1 MTSTFK
7 ELSEL
12 ATDRQIYDFTE
23 EVNKLD
29 AKINPLTVL
38 TNQVAK
44 RGSIDGVQHIWYQE
58 ELDNR
63 WDTLAEAF
71 TSTHAEDTASTVTLS
86 VTHRNYFHK
95 WDVVKIPSNDWVG
108 IVRTGSAAT
117 TSGQITVA
125 AIQTVTSAG
134 ETADVGAGENLLILG
149 PAIEEG
155 SAGVD
160 AYQGTVTKRYN
171 YTTTLQRAFGV
182 NREVMVN
189 AIHGGDELPRLQ
201 NKKGREMARDM
212 ELHLWHNARMT
223 PATGIVEAN
232 SYQRYNGGIF
242 YYLTG
247 SGDGNA
253 TNTNIGGALTE
264 SAFQSWLFDCFKY
277 TDTLYLFCGE
287 YGLQAVDNW
296 SRGKLRMLPSDKSY
310 GLNITEYPL
319 AGRMAYIVDAT
330 RVLEQ
335 GAASAGTDYDGY
347 IVALDL
353 ADIKFLWYAGEEMKL
368 HTAVQ
373 PAKEGLNRREDIYQG
388 QFTLEV
394 GNAKRHGVA
403 YGITG
408 VG

>member
-1 MTSTFK
+1 MAYK
-7 ELSEL
+7 ELNDLTGQRE
-12 ATDRQIYDFTE
+12 IFDFTE
-23 EVNKLD
+23 EINKLD

-38 TNQVAK
+38 TNQVGK
-44 RGSIDGVQHIWYQE
+44 RGSMDSVKHYWYQE

-63 WDTLAEAF
+63 WDTLAAAF
-71 TSTHAEDTASTVTLS
+71 TSTSAAAATCTMS
-86 VTHRNYFHK
+86 VTTGSRFHK
-95 WDVVKIPSNDWVG
+95 WDVIKVPENGYVAILSTAPSA
-108 IVRTGSAAT
+108 TAAAT
-117 TSGQITVA
+117 ITVS
-125 AIQTVTSAG
+125 AIQTVTAASASG
-134 ETADVGAGENLLILG
+134 SDSGENILIMG

-155 SAGVD
+155 SGGVD
-160 AYQGTVTKRYN
+160 AYQGEVTELYN
-171 YTTTLQRAFGV
+171 FTSTLQRTFSV
-182 NREVMVN
+182 TREVMKN
-189 AIHGGDELPRLQ
+189 AIHGGDELARLQ
-201 NKKGREMARDM
+201 NKKGREAARDM
-212 ELHLWHNARMT
+212 EFHLWHGIRSE
-223 PATGIVEAN
+223 ATGVVEGT
-232 SYQRYNGGIF
+232 SYQRYNGGLF

-287 YGLQAVDNW
+287 YGLQSVDNW
-296 SRGKLRMLPSDKSY
+296 ARGKLKMVPSDRSY

-335 GAASAGTDYDGY
+335 GAATAGADYDGY

-353 ADIKFLWYAGEEMKL
+353 ADIKFLWYTDEEMKL
-368 HTAVQ
+368 HTAIQ
-373 PAKEGLNRREDIYQG
+373 NPKPGLNRREDAYQG
-388 QFTLEV
+388 QFSLEV
-394 GNAKRHGVA
+394 GNSKRHGIA

>member
-1 MTSTFK
+1 
-7 ELSEL
+7 
-12 ATDRQIYDFTE
+12 
-23 EVNKLD
+23 
-29 AKINPLTVL
+29 
-38 TNQVAK
+38 
-44 RGSIDGVQHIWYQE
+44 
-58 ELDNR
+58 
-63 WDTLAEAF
+63 
-71 TSTHAEDTASTVTLS
+71 
-86 VTHRNYFHK
+86 
-95 WDVVKIPSNDWVG
+95 
-108 IVRTGSAAT
+108 
-117 TSGQITVA
+117 
-125 AIQTVTSAG
+125 
-134 ETADVGAGENLLILG
+134 
-149 PAIEEG
+149 
-155 SAGVD
+155 
-160 AYQGTVTKRYN
+160 
-171 YTTTLQRAFGV
+171 
-182 NREVMVN
+182 MVN

-223 PATGIVEAN
+223 PATGIVEAG

-247 SGDGNA
+247 SGDGQA
-253 TNTNIGGALTE
+253 STSTSVGALTE

-296 SRGKLRMLPSDKSY
+296 SRGKLKMLPSDKSY

-335 GAASAGTDYDGY
+335 GSATAGADYDGY

-353 ADIKFLWYAGEEMKL
+353 ADIKFFWYKGEEMKL

-373 PAKEGLNRREDIYQG
+373 PAKEGLNRREDIYQA
-388 QFTLEV
+388 QFTIEV
-394 GNAKRHGVA
+394 GNAKRHGVMS
-403 YGITG
+403 GITG

>member
-1 MTSTFK
+1 MK
-7 ELSEL
+7 ELYDIDAV
-12 ATDRQIYDFTE
+12 ATYRQIYDFTE
-23 EVNKLD
+23 EINKLD

-44 RGSIDGVQHIWYQE
+44 RGSIDSVKHIWYQE
-58 ELDNR
+58 ELDDR
-63 WDTLAEAF
+63 WDTLATDF
-71 TSTHAEDTASTVTLS
+71 TSTMASTTAATVTMS
-86 VTHRNYFHK
+86 VTHPNYFHK
-95 WDVVKIPSNDWVG
+95 WDVVKVPENGWVG
-108 IVRTGSAAT
+108 IVSTAN
-117 TSGQITVA
+117 TSTESGNISLS
-125 AIQTVTSAG
+125 AIQTI
-134 ETADVGAGENLLILG
+134 TAAAASGSDSGENVLILG

-155 SAGVD
+155 SSGVD
-160 AYQGTVTKRYN
+160 AYQGTVTELYN
-171 YTTTLQRAFGV
+171 YTSTLQRAFKIT
-182 NREVMVN
+182 REVMVN
-189 AIHGGDELPRLQ
+189 ALHGGDELARLQ
-201 NKKGREMARDM
+201 NKKGREAARDI
-212 ELHLWHNARMT
+212 ELHLWHGIRMT
-223 PATGIVEAN
+223 PATGVVSTAG
-232 SYQRYNGGIF
+232 YQRYNGGLF

-247 SGDGNA
+247 AGDGQA
-253 TNTNIGGALTE
+253 HTSTSVGTLTE

-296 SRGKLRMLPSDKSY
+296 ARGKLQMLPKDKSY

-330 RVLEQ
+330 RVLEA
-335 GAASAGTDYDGY
+335 GADATKADYEGH

-353 ADIKFLWYAGEEMKL
+353 ADIKFFWYTGEEMKL

-373 PAKEGLNRREDIYQG
+373 PAKEGLNTREDVYQG

-394 GNAKRHGVA
+394 GNSKRHGVA